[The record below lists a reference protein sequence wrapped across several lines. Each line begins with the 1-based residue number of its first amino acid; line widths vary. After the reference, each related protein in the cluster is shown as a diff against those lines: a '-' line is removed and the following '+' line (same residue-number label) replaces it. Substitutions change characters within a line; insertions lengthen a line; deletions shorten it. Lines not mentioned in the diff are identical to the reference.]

1 MPRAQAQTAR
11 KITLDSLETPHIPH
25 IASRDTAQHPISQSA
40 WRTAENQAFSPASA
54 TSRNKCISAIH
65 SLNQA
70 VDFFWSVLKVAIH
83 HYHHIA
89 ATCLNSRIHRSAL
102 PAVTRKKDATERWK
116 FETQVT
122 NQSLSTV
129 S

>member
-11 KITLDSLETPHIPH
+11 KITLDSLETPHVPH

-40 WRTAENQAFSPASA
+40 WRTAEDQAFSPASA

-83 HYHHIA
+83 HYHHIT
-89 ATCLNSRIHRSAL
+89 ATCLNSRVHRSAL
-102 PAVTRKKDATERWK
+102 PTVTRKKHTTERRK
-116 FETQVT
+116 LLAQIT
-122 NQSLSTV
+122 NQSFGTV